1 MENYP
6 LIAEHGLIGDLQTA
20 ALVTT
25 DGTLDWMCL
34 PRFDSPSLFGSL
46 LDKDSGGE
54 FRISPASGDYTSK
67 QLYIPDTA
75 VLITR
80 FLTEAGVG
88 EITDFMVPLP
98 GRPATRN
105 HQLVR
110 MVRCVRGTMD
120 FDVLIQPRP
129 GYGQTA
135 FETRLTEHGVVF
147 DDGDLPITMHVVR
160 EPGDERLIRPT
171 PTPDGDITLSMSLQA
186 NEVRGIVLESDASGP
201 PREIRQAE
209 FQQMF
214 NDTVGFWRDW
224 LSQSTYTGRWREAV
238 LRSAV
243 ALKLMTYA
251 PSGALVAAPTA
262 GLPEQLG
269 GERNWDY
276 RYTWVR
282 DASFS
287 VYALLGLGF
296 TTEAAEFCSWLG
308 DRFSGGG
315 ASGRPLDIMYRVD
328 GSSDLVEDELK
339 HWDGY
344 RGSRPVRIG
353 NGAATQVQMDI
364 FGEAMDSIY
373 FASRHG
379 IDVGHQGWMAIKD
392 MVDWLSDNW
401 DQPGE
406 GIWESRGGKHHFTYG
421 RVMSWVAFDRA
432 IRMAASHGRPGSIER
447 WSQARDAVYAQ
458 VMDKGWSE
466 SRGAFIQHY
475 GSDVLDSSNLRMA
488 TVGFIAPTDPLW
500 TSTLDAME
508 RDLVTDSLVYRYDP
522 AASPDGLTG
531 DEGTFSLCT
540 FNYVDALARA
550 GRLDEARLTFEKMLT
565 YANHLGLYSEEIAL
579 TGEQLGNFPQAFTHL
594 ALIDAAITLDAA
606 LNRGAAHHSK
616 MAKTP
621 PRQRVSHEATRGT
634 GTSET
639 APVHVTRAT
648 TG

>member
-1 MENYP
+1 M
-6 LIAEHGLIGDLQTA
+6 
-20 ALVTT
+20 
-25 DGTLDWMCL
+25 
-34 PRFDSPSLFGSL
+34 
-46 LDKDSGGE
+46 
-54 FRISPASGDYTSK
+54 
-67 QLYIPDTA
+67 
-75 VLITR
+75 
-80 FLTEAGVG
+80 
-88 EITDFMVPLP
+88 
-98 GRPATRN
+98 
-105 HQLVR
+105 
-110 MVRCVRGTMD
+110 
-120 FDVLIQPRP
+120 
-129 GYGQTA
+129 
-135 FETRLTEHGVVF
+135 F
-147 DDGDLPITMHVVR
+147 DD
-160 EPGDERLIRPT
+160 
-171 PTPDGDITLSMSLQA
+171 
-186 NEVRGIVLESDASGP
+186 
-201 PREIRQAE
+201 
-209 FQQMF
+209 
-214 NDTVGFWRDW
+214 TVAFWRGW
-224 LSQSTYTGRWREAV
+224 LAQSTYTGRWREAV
-238 LRSAV
+238 RRSAV

-251 PSGALVAAPTA
+251 PTGALVAAPTA

-296 TTEAAEFCSWLG
+296 TEEAAEFCSWLG
-308 DRFSGGG
+308 DRFRGAS

-328 GSSDLVEDELK
+328 GSSDLVEEELK

-373 FASRHG
+373 FASTHG
-379 IDVGHQGWMAIKD
+379 LDVGHRNWLAIKD
-392 MVDWLSDNW
+392 MVDWLADNW

-406 GIWESRGGKHHFTYG
+406 GIWESRGGKQDFTYG

-432 IRMAASHGRPGSIER
+432 IRMTANHGRPGSLER
-447 WSQARDAVYAQ
+447 WSKARDAIYTQ
-458 VMDKGWSE
+458 VMDNGWSE
-466 SRGAFIQHY
+466 ERGAFIQHY

-488 TVGFIAPTDPLW
+488 TVGFIAPTDPMW

-508 RDLVTDSLVYRYDP
+508 RELVTDSLVYRYDP
-522 AASPDGLTG
+522 AASPDGLAG

-606 LNRGAAHHSK
+606 INRSSDRRAGRPKSA
-616 MAKTP
+616 TP
-621 PRQRVSHEATRGT
+621 
-634 GTSET
+634 
-639 APVHVTRAT
+639 
-648 TG
+648 